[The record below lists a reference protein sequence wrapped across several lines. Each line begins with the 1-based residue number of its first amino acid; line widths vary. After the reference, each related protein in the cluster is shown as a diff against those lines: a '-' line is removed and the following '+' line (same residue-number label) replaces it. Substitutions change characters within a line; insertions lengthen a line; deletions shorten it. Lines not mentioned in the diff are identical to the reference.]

1 MKKLMFA
8 CAATLSMV
16 AACQNDEGVNNN
28 VPKEY
33 KPIELTEAQTRMASE
48 STDFAFRFFQCFK
61 GCFSALGISRQNKQ
75 RHCQSN

>member
-16 AACQNDEGVNNN
+16 AACQNDEGVNNK

-33 KPIELTEAQTRMASE
+33 KPIELTEAQTSP
-48 STDFAFRFFQCFK
+48 
-61 GCFSALGISRQNKQ
+61 LN
-75 RHCQSN
+75 